1 MRPKSRKAASIALVA
16 LATLFASPRAWADEP
31 PLAPALAQSY
41 GENETPRSI
50 AMGGAMRALGNGT
63 TAVFANPANM
73 ALSRLYHIEAI
84 GQFTPEV
91 TRALG
96 GATIVDS
103 ITSSTRIAGGLSFLG
118 GVIDP
123 SGLGRS
129 FIDARAGASLPIGDR
144 FFIGVAGRYSRL
156 IQDGFGPLDDGTAGT
171 YSAASGGQ
179 LSEGKRK
186 PLVDTVTFDIGVTI
200 RLSQSFHLGLVGQNL
215 THPDNGLLP
224 TMAGVG
230 LGYGSKDVSVE
241 LDANADFD
249 AWGEVTGR
257 FMLGGEY
264 LAADHYPIRL
274 GYRFDQGAN
283 VHALS
288 AGLGYTGTEVALD
301 LGVRR
306 TLSTTIN
313 ATLVGVTF
321 TYHLESSGLTKTRVA
336 DPE

>member
-1 MRPKSRKAASIALVA
+1 MRSKSREGAAIALVA
-16 LATLFASPRAWADEP
+16 LAATGFSSVVWAEEP

-50 AMGGAMRALGNGT
+50 AMGGALRALGNGT

-84 GQFTPEV
+84 GQFTPEAK
-91 TRALG
+91 RALG

-103 ITSSTRIAGGLSFLG
+103 ITSSTRIAGGLSFMG
-118 GVIDP
+118 GIVDP
-123 SGLGRS
+123 EGLGRS

-144 FFIGVAGRYSRL
+144 FFIGVSGRYLRL
-156 IQDGFGPLDDGTAGT
+156 IQDGFGPLDDGVAGT
-171 YSAASGGQ
+171 YSAASGGL

-186 PLVDTVTFDIGVTI
+186 PLVDTVTFDVGVTI
-200 RLSQSFHLGLVGQNL
+200 LISKSLHLGIVGQNL
-215 THPDNGLLP
+215 THPDHGLLP
-224 TMAGVG
+224 TMAGLG
-230 LGYGSKDVSVE
+230 LGYGTEDVSVE
-241 LDANADFD
+241 VDANADFD

-274 GYRFDQGAN
+274 GYRFDQGAG

-288 AGLGYTGTEVALD
+288 AGLGYTGTELALD

-313 ATLVGVTF
+313 ATLIGVTL